1 MSILANSLKDQIWID
16 TASELSKEFA
26 KTAAQ
31 TDREAALPKEN
42 LRRLFDSGL
51 DLAILPVEKGGAGI
65 SFKTFGR
72 IVFEIA
78 RGCPATACIWLMNTA
93 AAETLIE
100 LSSPETSAKYLRD
113 FKSGKR
119 FANAL
124 SEPSSG
130 NLFLNPVQE
139 AERLDNGDWKLEGAK
154 RFVSG
159 AELADYFLINVSID
173 GAPAFFGV
181 ERDDTLE
188 IHDIWDALGMRGTRS
203 QLIDFHGARLKKEFR
218 LGRGSEGR
226 QNLIGLGLPWLS
238 LGIAQSAYD
247 ALKDLV
253 QRKKLGATGKP
264 LSHAQ
269 WIQFET
275 AAVHARLTAAKLLA
289 EHLLGL
295 ADQGS
300 VETNVVG
307 MEAKILANQIAKDI
321 AELGVRVGGGLAY
334 TKALPFERHL
344 RDSHAGGLMAY
355 SSELCHIFVGQYEL
369 NVRDTE

>member
-1 MSILANSLKDQIWID
+1 MSTLAYPAKDRPWVEK
-16 TASELSKEFA
+16 AEELAAEFA
-26 KTAAQ
+26 PTAER
-31 TDREAALPKEN
+31 TDKEAALPKIN
-42 LRRLFDSGL
+42 LRRLFDAGL
-51 DLAILPVEKGGAGI
+51 DAAILPEEQGGAGL
-65 SFKTFGR
+65 SFRAFGR

-78 RGCPATACIWLMNTA
+78 RGCPATACIWLMNTG
-93 AAETLIE
+93 AAETLIA
-100 LSSPETSAKYLRD
+100 LSSPETSARYVRE
-113 FKSGKR
+113 FHQGKR

-124 SEPSSG
+124 SEPTSG

-139 AERLDNGDWKLEGAK
+139 AEQLPGGDWKLEGAK

-203 QLIDFHGARLKKEFR
+203 QLIGFRGARLKRENR
-218 LGRGSEGR
+218 LGPPPAGR

-238 LGIAQSAYD
+238 LGIAQAAYD
-247 ALKDLV
+247 ALKEHA
-253 QRKKLGATGKP
+253 RSKTLGATGKP

-289 EHLLGL
+289 EHTLAL
-295 ADQGS
+295 ADEGS
-300 VETNVVG
+300 EETNVLA

-321 AELGVRVGGGLAY
+321 AELGIRVGGGLAY
-334 TKALPFERHL
+334 TRALPFERHF
-344 RDSHAGGLMAY
+344 RDAQAGGLMAY
-355 SSELCHIFVGQYEL
+355 SSELCHLFVGQYEL
-369 NVRDTE
+369 GVQEQG